1 MHVFISFTSVAS
13 HVYICS
19 MLRDYKDGLRKAI
32 LRNSYVVRM
41 SFARLTHYIIVYTW
55 SMLHVYIIIE
65 NQLQSEVLN
74 KQTPEKATFCKQ
86 NIWQLSYNM
95 PNHAYGF
102 IIQQLG
108 QAYTC
113 TCICGLHGH
122 TMVVSFFVR
131 AHPGESNLPS
141 NGVRSDTLG

>member
-102 IIQQLG
+102 INQQLG

-122 TMVVSFFVR
+122 GCFIALNR
-131 AHPGESNLPS
+131 
-141 NGVRSDTLG
+141 